1 MPLPILPIPV
11 GMHGLNY
18 TNLYVKKGGTT
29 IKLSMQ
35 ETIGDVEKLKPLA
48 QKALRR
54 F

>member
-1 MPLPILPIPV
+1 MNTHRESSSTAAADTPIPV

-35 ETIGDVEKLKPLA
+35 ETIGDVES
-48 QKALRR
+48 
-54 F
+54 